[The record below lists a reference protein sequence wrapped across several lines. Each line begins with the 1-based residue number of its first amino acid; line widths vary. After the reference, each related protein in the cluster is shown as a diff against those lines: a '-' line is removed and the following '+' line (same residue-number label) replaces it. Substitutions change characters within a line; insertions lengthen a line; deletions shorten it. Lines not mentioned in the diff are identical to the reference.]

1 MAQGEGQLSSVPMS
15 ATALLQKAAQMGAT
29 ASSSINSPMMQKSF
43 VTSAMAGPDISI
55 TRPSPNY
62 ENFQMQQDNNNRHH
76 HQNQNQN
83 QNHQSNLAA
92 VMNDMGIYSGIL
104 MSNDQNN
111 NDGGFIK
118 NVTEVLDR
126 ENHNN
131 SANDNSSH
139 LMGIRNQTMLG
150 QNGSNDVLTVDF
162 LGIGGVSRASISNL
176 QEQRRLEEAINQ
188 QRLQATSAINPFH
201 HQQNINNNSALE
213 KPIWDV

>member
-1 MAQGEGQLSSVPMS
+1 MAQGQGQLPAPMS

-43 VTSAMAGPDISI
+43 VTSAMAGPDIAI
-55 TRPSPNY
+55 TRPLPTY
-62 ENFQMQQDNNNRHH
+62 ENFQMQQDL
-76 HQNQNQN
+76 QNQN

-111 NDGGFIK
+111 DGGYIK

-131 SANDNSSH
+131 STNDTSSH
-139 LMGIRNQTMLG
+139 HHVMGIRNQTHVLG
-150 QNGSNDVLTVDF
+150 QNGSNDDMLTVDF
-162 LGIGGVSRASISNL
+162 LGVGGTTSRAPISNL

-188 QRLQATSAINPFH
+188 QRMQAAVAVNPFH
-201 HQQNINNNSALE
+201 HQQNINSQGNSGLE

>member
-1 MAQGEGQLSSVPMS
+1 MAQGQGQLSSVPMS

-62 ENFQMQQDNNNRHH
+62 DNFQMQQDSN
-76 HQNQNQN
+76 
-83 QNHQSNLAA
+83 NHQSQSQNQNLAA
-92 VMNDMGIYSGIL
+92 VINDMGIYSGIL

-111 NDGGFIK
+111 DGGYIK

-126 ENHNN
+126 DNHNH
-131 SANDNSSH
+131 STNDRV
-139 LMGIRNQTMLG
+139 RNQTMMV
-150 QNGSNDVLTVDF
+150 QNGSNDMLTVDF
-162 LGIGGVSRASISNL
+162 LGIGGASRAPISNL
-176 QEQRRLEEAINQ
+176 QEQRRFEAAINQ
-188 QRLQATSAINPFH
+188 QRLQASSSFH
-201 HQQNINNNSALE
+201 HQQNINHNSGLE